1 MHQLYILCNCL
12 YFCLLTIYISF
23 ASLQYSP
30 LQYSF
35 GTIFFYIIF
44 SSLVFQQ
51 PFWIFVF
58 FLNFLKSC
66 DYLSYSNLGLLINSS
81 FGIRHGIHQPCNH
94 INLLKLTNY
103 IKAKCLY
110 EVIFFWYSI
119 GYLNH
124 SVHSPISAGELSL
137 LPNFQKGGLDRISI
151 FSGGCWER
159 ARWLFQGVPV
169 FR

>member
-1 MHQLYILCNCL
+1 MYNIGCYLNVIGTCIKPMITCKFHFIF
-12 YFCLLTIYISF
+12 YF
-23 ASLQYSP
+23 YSP
-30 LQYSF
+30 L
-35 GTIFFYIIF
+35 
-44 SSLVFQQ
+44 
-51 PFWIFVF
+51 
-58 FLNFLKSC
+58 KSC
-66 DYLSYSNLGLLINSS
+66 NFNYSNLLLLINNS
-81 FGIRHGIHQPCNH
+81 FGIRHCNHQPCSH

-159 ARWLFQGVPV
+159 ARWLFQWVSS
-169 FR
+169 FYIKK